1 MRSEAEDKKRDL
13 YTLKSTSPSAE
24 TRYDSGCYNFL
35 GMCLVNSCR
44 EFREITESR
53 KGMRGMQGSIQL
65 FMQGT

>member
-44 EFREITESR
+44 EFREITES
-53 KGMRGMQGSIQL
+53 
-65 FMQGT
+65 

>member
-44 EFREITESR
+44 EFRDHREP
-53 KGMRGMQGSIQL
+53 KGDERDAG
-65 FMQGT
+65 